1 MDLAAGAASLQKLYI
16 TKSAFAVPHLPQLQA
31 VMSLLIA
38 CATCHLNVVPPPFL
52 QVVDLRQAIFKPC
65 ISVTI
70 GMTLQVT
77 EGLQAEVPSSVL
89 PHLPL
94 LRAAAQM
101 ELAGALQYYRR
112 MGEAAGQLRTA
123 SRTLDVTLSVT
134 GALLILV

>member
-38 CATCHLNVVPPPFL
+38 CATCHLNVVPPPVCRSL
-52 QVVDLRQAIFKPC
+52 ILQAIFKLC

-89 PHLPL
+89 PHLSL
-94 LRAAAQM
+94 LRAAAHM

-123 SRTLDVTLSVT
+123 ALTLDVTLSVT